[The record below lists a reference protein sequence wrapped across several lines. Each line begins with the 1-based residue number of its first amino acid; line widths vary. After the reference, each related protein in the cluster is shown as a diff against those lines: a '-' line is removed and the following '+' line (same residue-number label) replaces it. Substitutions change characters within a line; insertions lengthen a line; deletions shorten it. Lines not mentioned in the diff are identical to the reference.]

1 MPGGEFLE
9 DSLTPPPED
18 VSDADW
24 QAMCLRAQAG
34 EDLAAAIDKAEQTE
48 WGDDFEAEVL
58 AARDKYRKAVNG

>member
-9 DSLTPPPED
+9 DFTPPPED

-34 EDLAAAIDKAEQTE
+34 EDLAAAIDKAEQSEE
-48 WGDDFEAEVL
+48 WGDDFEAAIL
-58 AARDKYRKAVNG
+58 AARNKYKEAVA